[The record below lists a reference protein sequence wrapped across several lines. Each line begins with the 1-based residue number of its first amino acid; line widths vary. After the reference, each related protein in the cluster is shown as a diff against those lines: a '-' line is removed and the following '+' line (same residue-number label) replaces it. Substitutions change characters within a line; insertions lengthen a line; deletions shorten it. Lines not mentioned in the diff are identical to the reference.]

1 MYTPL
6 NSTDILW
13 PANAQDERPGILPLC
28 YSCME
33 YHNLRVCLSW
43 SSKEDLK
50 RNIYL
55 FYWCISKMK
64 AHYLNFLMHCLGKL
78 FFTFTLMVTDS
89 VRIYNFSLS
98 PWWWQIQKHSVRFYN
113 LKFGQRVSFPL
124 HRKEATEKPLKAM
137 QLEDRTKMS
146 WIPWVWSSH
155 VEKSQWKACTRTD
168 WKFNFCPWQFLWFC
182 PVGSIGTTTMAA
194 HGSTPLDKL
203 STGKL
208 FFMSSKWEILHIDTT
223 HESTAK
229 AF

>member
-1 MYTPL
+1 
-6 NSTDILW
+6 
-13 PANAQDERPGILPLC
+13 
-28 YSCME
+28 
-33 YHNLRVCLSW
+33 
-43 SSKEDLK
+43 
-50 RNIYL
+50 
-55 FYWCISKMK
+55 
-64 AHYLNFLMHCLGKL
+64 
-78 FFTFTLMVTDS
+78 MVTDS
-89 VRIYNFSLS
+89 VRFYNFSLS

-113 LKFGQRVSFPL
+113 LKFGQWVSFPL
-124 HRKEATEKPLKAM
+124 HRKEPTEKPLKAM

-146 WIPWVWSSH
+146 WIPWVWPYH

-229 AF
+229 LKHSKLNFPGIIISNVVGTYRYILRSCHITYGSQTLPIIQFPSLTKVCKLEM